1 MCYEGLNNW
10 LRLKDGGKWS
20 RVSTVQ
26 PSLMDASLITWNHT
40 CAYRPFW
47 VGLIFEVS
55 DSVFYRS
62 RSNIDIGNTAEHM
75 RNFSNKS
82 NVTPLI
88 SDDCSYRP
96 AGKGCG
102 VKPGWTNDT
111 R

>member
-1 MCYEGLNNW
+1 MAMIYCSQY
-10 LRLKDGGKWS
+10 RL
-20 RVSTVQ
+20 
-26 PSLMDASLITWNHT
+26 
-40 CAYRPFW
+40 FW

-55 DSVFYRS
+55 DSVFSRS